1 MLFRSAYTEATGIRD
16 GLNLLNPIVLV
27 GVFLGA
33 SMPPLFSAL
42 LMLSVSR
49 NAFVMV
55 NEVRRQFRE
64 IPGLLE
70 GTGRPDYA
78 RCVDIAAQGALKE
91 LILPGLLKPLFWVW
105 LKFGLVMNYIMTRV
119 LLTLAFVFLILPTRL
134 ILLVLRKDT
143 LNRSWDPQALTY
155 WDEPED
161 QPEEL
166 DPYLNQF

>member
-1 MLFRSAYTEATGIRD
+1 MNIDISDRKEQRKFGLVMGVAICVLGLIRWGVHGFGPLPWRFFYVAAALA
-16 GLNLLNPIVLV
+16 GL
-27 GVFLGA
+27 G
-33 SMPPLFSAL
+33 
-42 LMLSVSR
+42 
-49 NAFVMV
+49 
-55 NEVRRQFRE
+55 
-64 IPGLLE
+64 
-70 GTGRPDYA
+70 
-78 RCVDIAAQGALKE
+78 